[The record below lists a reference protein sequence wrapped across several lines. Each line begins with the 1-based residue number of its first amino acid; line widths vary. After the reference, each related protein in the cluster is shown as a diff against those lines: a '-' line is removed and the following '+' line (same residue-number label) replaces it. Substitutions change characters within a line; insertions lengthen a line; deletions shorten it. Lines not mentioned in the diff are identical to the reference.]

1 VPTFLQT
8 DGTRIQQ
15 VAYNLVDNA
24 IKFNEPGT
32 KIDVECYYHPQEEVF
47 AITVRD
53 SGKRI
58 SDAEAKLLFKPYTTL
73 QAAQN
78 AGTAGAGMGLYMCKR
93 ICEALKGQIIL

>member
-15 VAYNLVDNA
+15 VAYNLVENA

-32 KIDVECYYHPQEEVF
+32 KIDVECYYHPKEEVL

-53 SGKRI
+53 NGRRI
-58 SDAEAKLLFKPYTTL
+58 SDAEA
-73 QAAQN
+73 
-78 AGTAGAGMGLYMCKR
+78 
-93 ICEALKGQIIL
+93 